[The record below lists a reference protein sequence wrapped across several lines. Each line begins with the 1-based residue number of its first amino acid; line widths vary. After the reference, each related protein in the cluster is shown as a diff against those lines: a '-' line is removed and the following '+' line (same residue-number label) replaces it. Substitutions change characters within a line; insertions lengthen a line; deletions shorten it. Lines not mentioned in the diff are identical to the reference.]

1 MIQKVR
7 PEVFHKTDV
16 SKHFRSSRPFRL
28 RSATLLKMRLWH
40 RCFPMNF
47 VKFLR
52 MPYFTEQFRWLLLT
66 FRKIHRKYRCWSLFS
81 IKVFPV
87 NFVKIWK
94 HLICRISARSS
105 CPEVFVKKVLLEVSQ
120 NSQENTC
127 ARASPANIRL
137 DEDVLKTSWRHLSSS
152 FSEDVFKTSWS
163 RPIYLS

>member
-1 MIQKVR
+1 MSLFLYNVYGNNFVVKKIYIYKKRNYSALIQKVR

-28 RSATLLKMRLWH
+28 RSATLLKMRLRH

-87 NFVKIWK
+87 NFVKI
-94 HLICRISARSS
+94 
-105 CPEVFVKKVLLEVSQ
+105 
-120 NSQENTC
+120 
-127 ARASPANIRL
+127 
-137 DEDVLKTSWRHLSSS
+137 
-152 FSEDVFKTSWS
+152 
-163 RPIYLS
+163 